1 MTDDNS
7 IAQLLEG
14 AGRSFMPDSTAGLA
28 KVTALAARQRR
39 VRRTASIG
47 IVLLALVSATA
58 GLVLTLPGG
67 NLANPI
73 RYLRISPTAR
83 VVDLAGPSNGLTDV
97 YFANLT
103 QGTGLEQA
111 CALSPTSNTACSL
124 TIVKTGDGG
133 RTWTP
138 VGHALHV
145 TYPDSRA
152 SYPFIN
158 FVTNGKD
165 GWIYGS
171 KTFVTHDGGKTFERS
186 GLTGLVTDLSIVGN
200 KTWALS
206 RPCPPA
212 IPGCSSTV
220 YSTPTNGGPWRAMQG
235 APPLQYPYLQ
245 LLRTS
250 EVDAFLA
257 AQATDRTLYVTENGG
272 ESWASHPLPSL
283 CAQLQ
288 HLAAWIGQNIWVL
301 CSGDTPS
308 DTQTKELYRSVDAGR
323 SWVLVAA
330 SDSDSESGVGHLPVL
345 GIVTQLTSVGSERL
359 LIALDNGTLI
369 ESTTGGRTWAP
380 QGLPANGGVMQLTFT
395 DAQQGWA
402 ILSPDDTLY
411 RTSDGGAHWIL
422 ARNQ

>member
-1 MTDDNS
+1 MTDDN
-7 IAQLLEG
+7 IAQLLEV
-14 AGRSFMPDSTAGLA
+14 AGRLYSPDSSTGLA
-28 KVTALAARQRR
+28 RVKARGVHQRR
-39 VRRTASIG
+39 VRRATSIG
-47 IVLLALVSATA
+47 LVLLAAVSATA
-58 GLVLTLPGG
+58 GLVLTLPVG
-67 NLANPI
+67 NLANPV

-97 YFANLT
+97 YFANVT
-103 QGTGLEQA
+103 EGIGLEQN

-145 TYPDSRA
+145 TYPDSRE

-171 KTFVTHDGGKTFERS
+171 KTFVTHNGGKTFEES
-186 GLTGLVTDLSIVGN
+186 GLAGLVTDLSIVGN

-206 RPCPPA
+206 RPCPPG

-220 YSTPTNGGPWRAMQG
+220 YSAPTNGGPWRVMQG
-235 APPLQYPYLQ
+235 APALQYPYLQ

-250 EVDAFLA
+250 EADAFLA

-288 HLAAWIGQNIWVL
+288 HLATSTSHDVWAL
-301 CSGDTPS
+301 CSAATPT
-308 DTQTKELYRSVDAGR
+308 DTQTKELYHSVDDGR
-323 SWVLVAA
+323 TWLLVAT
-330 SDSDSESGVGHLPVL
+330 SNSVTEPGVGHLPVS
-345 GIVTQLTSVGSERL
+345 GIVTQLTSVGSDLL

-369 ESTTGGRTWAP
+369 ESTNGGRTWAP
-380 QGLPANGGVMQLTFT
+380 QGLPANGGVVQLTFT

-402 ILSPDDTLY
+402 ILSPNDTLY
-411 RTSDGGAHWIL
+411 RTSDGGAHWTL
-422 ARNQ
+422 AENQ

>member
-1 MTDDNS
+1 MTDDN
-7 IAQLLEG
+7 IAQLLEV
-14 AGRSFMPDSTAGLA
+14 AGRLYSPDSSTGLA
-28 KVTALAARQRR
+28 RVKARVVRQRR
-39 VRRTASIG
+39 VRRATSIG
-47 IVLLALVSATA
+47 LVLLAVVSATA
-58 GLVLTLPGG
+58 GLVLTLPVG
-67 NLANPI
+67 NLANPV

-97 YFANLT
+97 YFANVT
-103 QGTGLEQA
+103 EGIGLEQN

-124 TIVKTGDGG
+124 TIVNTGDGG

-145 TYPDSRA
+145 TYPDSRE
-152 SYPFIN
+152 SYPVIN

-171 KTFVTHDGGKTFERS
+171 KTFVTHNGGLTFEAS
-186 GLTGLVTDLSIVGN
+186 GLAGLVTDLSIVGD

-206 RPCPPA
+206 RPCPPSV
-212 IPGCSSTV
+212 PGCGSTI
-220 YSTPTNGGPWRAMQG
+220 YSAPTSGGPWRVMHG
-235 APPLQYPYLQ
+235 APVLQYPYLQ

-250 EVDAFLA
+250 EADAFLA

-283 CAQLQ
+283 CTQLQ
-288 HLAAWIGQNIWVL
+288 HLAASIGHDVWAL
-301 CSGDTPS
+301 CSGSTPS

-323 SWVLVAA
+323 SWALVATSNSGA
-330 SDSDSESGVGHLPVL
+330 DSGVGHLPVS
-345 GIVTQLTSVGSERL
+345 GIVTQLTSVGSGRL

-369 ESTTGGRTWAP
+369 ESTNAGKAWVP

-402 ILSPDDTLY
+402 ILSPNDTLY
-411 RTSDGGAHWIL
+411 RTSDGGAHWTL
-422 ARNQ
+422 AENQ